1 MIRLLL
7 LGIGAWAAWRY
18 RHQIQELATR
28 FPEMETRAAKAVGEV
43 TGTIKEGLQ
52 DVSESMNAS
61 PSADERKASRRSK

>member
-1 MIRLLL
+1 
-7 LGIGAWAAWRY
+7 
-18 RHQIQELATR
+18 
-28 FPEMETRAAKAVGEV
+28 METRAAKAVGEV